1 VAEKQQ
7 KKAWKAPQQGH
18 LAQALEG
25 WSNITQTVKVE
36 KPIPPDQKIL
46 NDIKGLLTEL
56 KFKLDEL
63 SFTPTN
69 AVMTSESDLE
79 TSSAPTLQENKP
91 EETAHEALAETL
103 PIALD

>member
-1 VAEKQQ
+1 VAEKHQ

-25 WSNITQTVKVE
+25 WSNITQAVKLD
-36 KPIPPDQKIL
+36 KPIPPDEKIL

-63 SFTPTN
+63 SFIPTEKISSSPTPL
-69 AVMTSESDLE
+69 ESTPEEKSLE
-79 TSSAPTLQENKP
+79 TPQSE
-91 EETAHEALAETL
+91 
-103 PIALD
+103 